1 MVSRVL
7 VPVDGSEMAER
18 ALRYALE
25 VHDDAEITVMHVV
38 GEPSPMFGVAT
49 GLAVADDIRE
59 AADEHAREVLEASEA
74 VAAEYDRSVET
85 LVEVGHP
92 AKAILAEAPDH
103 DLIVIG
109 SHGGKLADRLFVGNV
124 AERVFRRSPVPV
136 TTIR

>member
-1 MVSRVL
+1 
-7 VPVDGSEMAER
+7 
-18 ALRYALE
+18 
-25 VHDDAEITVMHVV
+25 MHVV
-38 GEPSPMFGVAT
+38 GEPSAMFGVAT

-59 AADEHAREVLEASEA
+59 AADERAEEVLAGAREV
-74 VAAEYDRSVET
+74 AEEYERSIQT

-92 AKAILAEAPDH
+92 AKAILEEAPDH

>member
-1 MVSRVL
+1 
-7 VPVDGSEMAER
+7 
-18 ALRYALE
+18 
-25 VHDDAEITVMHVV
+25 
-38 GEPSPMFGVAT
+38 MFGVAT
-49 GLAVADDIRE
+49 WLAVADEIRE
-59 AADEHAREVLEASEA
+59 AADEHGREVLEASEA

-92 AKAILAEAPDH
+92 AKAILEEAPDH